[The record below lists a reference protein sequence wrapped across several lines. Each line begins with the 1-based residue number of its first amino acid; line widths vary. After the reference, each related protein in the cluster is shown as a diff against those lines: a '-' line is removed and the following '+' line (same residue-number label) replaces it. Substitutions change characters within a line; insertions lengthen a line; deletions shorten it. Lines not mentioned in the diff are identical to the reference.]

1 MTWHRNRKLVLG
13 DRTTVTELAQQM
25 EVSVSAV
32 VRVAFEK
39 VGLLVVVT
47 QILKFEQAD
56 MDVNLPVSASIPNA
70 NVSTGMGRAA

>member
-1 MTWHRNRKLVLG
+1 
-13 DRTTVTELAQQM
+13 M

-47 QILKFEQAD
+47 QILKFEQA
-56 MDVNLPVSASIPNA
+56 SAIARHFGFTVRRRDP
-70 NVSTGMGRAA
+70 